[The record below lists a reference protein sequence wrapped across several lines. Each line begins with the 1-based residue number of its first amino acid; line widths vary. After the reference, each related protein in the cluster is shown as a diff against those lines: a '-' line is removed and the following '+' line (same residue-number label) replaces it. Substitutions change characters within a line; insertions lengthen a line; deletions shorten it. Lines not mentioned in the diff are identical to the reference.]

1 MTLSSYKVLIADDNP
16 TFAKTLSMLVKSIL
30 GPKLNA
36 IDLAKNGKEAVK
48 MAFGEYKYNV
58 VFMDI
63 NMPEM
68 DGIEATK
75 IINRELYR
83 DTKIVAVSFQNDMNT
98 VTKMLESGAETYIF
112 KDKLTIDI
120 IEKVFDI

>member
-1 MTLSSYKVLIADDNP
+1 
-16 TFAKTLSMLVKSIL
+16 
-30 GPKLNA
+30 
-36 IDLAKNGKEAVK
+36 
-48 MAFGEYKYNV
+48 
-58 VFMDI
+58 MDI